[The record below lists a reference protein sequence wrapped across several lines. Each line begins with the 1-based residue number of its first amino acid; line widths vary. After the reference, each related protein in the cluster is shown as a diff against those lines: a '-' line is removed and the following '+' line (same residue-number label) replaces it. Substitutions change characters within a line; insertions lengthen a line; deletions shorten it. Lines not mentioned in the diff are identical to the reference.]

1 MQTLLVTTEE
11 TPYERIPCNDYQS
24 QPRHYEDVSHKV
36 TVHALDCDSIS
47 QVKQKVIDAVFC
59 GLPASQRPSHH
70 CVALGE
76 NNVSSCHFGS
86 RTTNKITERVLIK
99 SLICLTSWRFIDR
112 VADGG
117 RPADAAG
124 R

>member
-1 MQTLLVTTEE
+1 MFPALVVIAPRFQTLLVTTQEA
-11 TPYERIPCNDYQS
+11 PYEKIPCSDDQG

-76 NNVSSCHFGS
+76 
-86 RTTNKITERVLIK
+86 REAR
-99 SLICLTSWRFIDR
+99 
-112 VADGG
+112 
-117 RPADAAG
+117 AA
-124 R
+124 RCSDVD